1 MADLSV
7 TSAPKKDI
15 DLFISHNT
23 KDNSHT
29 VYSTRFKKWR
39 NPLGGHTAACGYI
52 PQAPQGLHDH
62 TLRSRCYNA
71 SLTEWLRT
79 FP

>member
-39 NPLGGHTAACGYI
+39 NPLAVGTQLPVAIY
-52 PQAPQGLHDH
+52 
-62 TLRSRCYNA
+62 LRPHRAY
-71 SLTEWLRT
+71 TIIH
-79 FP
+79 